1 MIPVTANMPNLS
13 SEEIFDLVQ
22 KCGEGDLS
30 SLELFFELY
39 SQDIYNFPLKV
50 FHLTEDDAS
59 DFFIYAFE
67 RLKSGKKFKSF
78 FGKSSFKTWFFSV
91 LRNLVIDW
99 KRTKRELKI
108 QSIIRYNKEGEE
120 ILGIEDEPDTREVIR
135 NEALEITEH
144 FQEAMR
150 GLKLE
155 NRVIFKLTFL
165 YYLHMEEEEINF
177 LSQKSNKSIDEI
189 QIELLRLREEL
200 CNREVENIRMED
212 KITALYLAILEIQ
225 EKLERVNTLKKGE
238 RERLEISLR
247 KKYEQRKRLIDR
259 KLKGHFLV
267 KTPYK
272 VVAKY
277 LGITEGGVSVSLVRV
292 IEKVQKNFRNWG
304 DLR

>member
-1 MIPVTANMPNLS
+1 MPNLS

-225 EKLERVNTLKKGE
+225 ERLERGNTLKKGE

>member
-1 MIPVTANMPNLS
+1 MPNLS